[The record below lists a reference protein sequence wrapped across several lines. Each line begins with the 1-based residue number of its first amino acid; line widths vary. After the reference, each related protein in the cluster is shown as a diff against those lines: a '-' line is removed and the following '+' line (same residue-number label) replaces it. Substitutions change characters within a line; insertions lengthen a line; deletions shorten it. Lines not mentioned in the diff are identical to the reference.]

1 MLMPKTNSAS
11 GLKMDRWSDDVI
23 NEAILYGGTGT
34 HNRHVGLTARCT
46 VFSHTFQGEDH
57 FDYSFVFNGRLAL
70 YGAVQKALSPDH
82 ANLKG
87 ACGVAV
93 VEDLRIGMERHL
105 RLRASDGSDN
115 KNRAAS

>member
-82 ANLKG
+82 ANLKA